1 MFAGGLALEPLHIS
15 RRLALLSHS
24 PAGEE
29 KLVPKRVIIWPCRK
43 LRRARESQLTG
54 EAMRGLVS
62 SGLKVRVS

>member
-1 MFAGGLALEPLHIS
+1 MFAGVLALEPLHIS

-29 KLVPKRVIIWPCRK
+29 KLVPKRVIIWPC
-43 LRRARESQLTG
+43 QLTG